1 MTLFVSMVANAQEF
15 VASENDTTIM
25 TEYNDGRLWAYRQI
39 GDIVIG
45 VSNYVEKNSY
55 GKNYQILIFI
65 KNLGESSVLFDPS
78 LVTATLTNKL
88 GETKEMKVYTHEQY
102 MKIIKN
108 QQALAMA
115 ITGFSNGFNTGMA
128 GYQNTYTTS
137 YSAGRAP
144 CTQIHTTYNDAAASA
159 ARIAANTQMMTLG
172 KMMSDEQKTM
182 SQGYLK
188 LNTIHPDEG
197 IIGYINIKH
206 RNGLRMTVNIPIE
219 NQVFSFEWGVAKKKK
234 Q

>member
-1 MTLFVSMVANAQEF
+1 MN
-15 VASENDTTIM
+15 
-25 TEYNDGRLWAYRQI
+25 RLYYSTR
-39 GDIVIG
+39 
-45 VSNYVEKNSY
+45 
-55 GKNYQILIFI
+55 
-65 KNLGESSVLFDPS
+65 S

-108 QQALAMA
+108 KQALAMA

-128 GYQNTYTTS
+128 GYQTTYTTT

-144 CTQIHTTYNDAAASA
+144 YTQIHTTYNDAAASA

-206 RNGLRMTVNIPIE
+206 RNGLRITVNIPIE
-219 NQVFSFEWGVAKKKK
+219 NQVFSFEWDVAKKKK

>member
-102 MKIIKN
+102 MKRIKN
-108 QQALAMA
+108 KQALAMA
-115 ITGFSNGFNTGMA
+115 ITGFSNRFNTGMA
-128 GYQNTYTTS
+128 GYQNTYTTT

-144 CTQIHTTYNDAAASA
+144 YTQIHTTYNDAAASA

-182 SQGYLK
+182 
-188 LNTIHPDEG
+188 N
-197 IIGYINIKH
+197 
-206 RNGLRMTVNIPIE
+206 
-219 NQVFSFEWGVAKKKK
+219 
-234 Q
+234 